1 MKTLEVKIPDEIF
14 GILSVIA
21 KKRDKFVEEAIKE
34 KIEREKKHTL
44 LVEGYQAVFNEDMAL
59 AKEFETADFEN
70 L

>member
-21 KKRDKFVEEAIKE
+21 KKRDEFVIDAIKE
-34 KIEREKKHTL
+34 KIVREKKHTL
-44 LVEGYQAVFNEDMAL
+44 LVEGYQASFKEDLAL
-59 AKEFETADFEN
+59 ADEFETADFEN